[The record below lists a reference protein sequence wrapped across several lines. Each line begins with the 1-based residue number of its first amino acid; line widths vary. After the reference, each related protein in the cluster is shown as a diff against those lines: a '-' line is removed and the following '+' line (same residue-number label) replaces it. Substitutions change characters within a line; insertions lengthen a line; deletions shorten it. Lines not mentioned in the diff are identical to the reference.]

1 MRIKKLISI
10 VLSAVM
16 ILTATVALCAC
27 SPKEFKLYHI
37 KDAYDENIITSEDV
51 LKIGEYYSAIFKN
64 SVSIQNYNDNGAT
77 ENDPIDIDDDIIL
90 PTINKELELEI
101 KDAYFQERRSLETY
115 IENGWGKDK
124 EDLLDRCVHLT
135 YLGAYG
141 SKQAVLIKADMWT
154 AQEGE
159 NTIVLGNV
167 VFALRQNGIIFIYA

>member
-1 MRIKKLISI
+1 MRIKRAVSF
-10 VLSAVM
+10 VLSVFT
-16 ILTATVALCAC
+16 LLFVTVALCAC